1 MRLILLGPPGAGKG
15 TQAQRLVARYGLVQ
29 LSTGDMLRA
38 AVAAGTP
45 VGLKAKDLMAQGA
58 LVPDDVVCAI
68 IADRIAEP
76 DAHNGFILD
85 GFPRTVGQAEAL
97 DAMLNERE
105 LDLDAVIALKVDED
119 ALLTRVEKRVAE
131 MTARGEAVRA
141 DDNAEALKKRLDAYR
156 AQTAPLIDYYGG
168 KGTLSVIDGMAA
180 IDAVERNIV
189 DILDRKAKAKAETET
204 QGSEGIVSSIANSVK
219 EAVASVGEGLR
230 KTVDALTGEP
240 AAAVPEIAVPR
251 PMSPIAPSPDKS
263 KATGSKARQRTAAIA
278 VAEATAAPRASRP
291 ADTSKT
297 GRKTAR
303 KTAKKAKTAA
313 KRKKKAVK
321 TAKTRSKA
329 PSARS
334 ATRARKGSAKA
345 AGRTGSRS
353 GGRTRGKTARKGA
366 QKPARK
372 AAATRR
378 PVAKKRA
385 GTARRTVK
393 KAAKRKSGRR

>member
-97 DAMLNERE
+97 DAMLNERK

-204 QGSEGIVSSIANSVK
+204 QGSEGIVSSFANSVK

-240 AAAVPEIAVPR
+240 AAAVPEVAVPR

-278 VAEATAAPRASRP
+278 VAEAAAAPRASRP

-334 ATRARKGSAKA
+334 ATRARKGRAKA